1 MAAVF
6 FENTVG
12 STVKDCIFERNDGI
26 AVMFS
31 GHATLSSPL
40 AFARGQ
46 PLSSARHAGRGERR
60 CAQGSH
66 GRNGP
71 AGTIVS
77 AASRARSLSGTAR
90 RPSPA
95 GGAWQCNGRR
105 SPCTREQ
112 TYLACSLERTL
123 ASATHAGGGDGAAR
137 PCFSKLYGQYGR
149 DKRRAATR
157 DGHRQQP
164 LPRARP
170 VNPFAAFAIG
180 GE

>member
-71 AGTIVS
+71 AGTIAS

-95 GGAWQCNGRR
+95 GGVSNAMAAARLQ
-105 SPCTREQ
+105 PCTREQ
-112 TYLACSLERTL
+112 TYLACSPERTL
-123 ASATHAGGGDGAAR
+123 ASATHGGGGDGAV
-137 PCFSKLYGQYGR
+137 
-149 DKRRAATR
+149 
-157 DGHRQQP
+157 
-164 LPRARP
+164 RARFSRYTD
-170 VNPFAAFAIG
+170 NMDG
-180 GE
+180 MSQDTK